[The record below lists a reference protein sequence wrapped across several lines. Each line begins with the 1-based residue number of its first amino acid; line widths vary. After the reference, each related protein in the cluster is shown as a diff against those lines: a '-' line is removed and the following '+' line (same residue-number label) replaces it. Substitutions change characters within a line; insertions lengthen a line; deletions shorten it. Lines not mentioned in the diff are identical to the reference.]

1 MTPRR
6 EGTGAKK
13 QQGIALFQV
22 LVLTTILALLGLTF
36 ASESREKIA
45 QAQALENRVRA
56 DFLAHSGL
64 ILGLFLSLAPE
75 SAADVAYPC
84 ADAPGRGHFNWHNDP
99 LCPTPGLRIAIQD
112 LSGLLPLAL
121 PEQPLWAPTLA
132 RLGLDEDER
141 AKFLGLL
148 KDAQDPD
155 QDSYRLGERE
165 AKALPSGRG
174 YANGPLQRPS
184 FLRALADNPELHAT
198 LEKFTQRSGVV
209 VFNPRFAP
217 ELLLRA
223 AYGDVQG
230 SAFSAQRADGNLDLL
245 TLRTQAPQFQD
256 RELLSFSTSGSNYLR
271 IRLEAAVGT
280 GHHRREILVQLTP
293 RAEPAYRIQQRLNR

>member
-6 EGTGAKK
+6 EGPGAKK

-36 ASESREKIA
+36 ASEAREKIA

-64 ILGLFLSLAPE
+64 MLGLFLSLAPE
-75 SAADVAYPC
+75 RAADVAYPC
-84 ADAPGRGHFNWHNDP
+84 ADVPGRGLFNWHNDP
-99 LCPTPGLRIAIQD
+99 LCPTPELRIAIQD

-132 RLGLDEDER
+132 RLGLEEDARER
-141 AKFLGLL
+141 FLGIL

-155 QDSYRLGERE
+155 QDSYRLGEGE
-165 AKALPSGRG
+165 AEVLPSGRA

-184 FLRALADNPELHAT
+184 FISALALDSSLHNALST
-198 LEKFTQRSGVV
+198 LSHGSGIVE
-209 VFNPRFAP
+209 FNPRFAT
-217 ELLLRA
+217 EFLLKA
-223 AYGDVQG
+223 AYGDAQG
-230 SAFSAQRADGNLDLL
+230 SVFASQRSQGIENQGMLNQLSGI
-245 TLRTQAPQFQD
+245 FQEK
-256 RELLSFSTSGSNYLR
+256 ELLSIRTSGSNYLR
-271 IRLEAAVGT
+271 IQLEATADETQV
-280 GHHRREILVQLTP
+280 RRELLVQLTP
-293 RAEPAYRIQQRLNR
+293 REELTFNTIMRVQN

>member
-36 ASESREKIA
+36 ASEAREKIA

-64 ILGLFLSLAPE
+64 MLGLFLSLAPE
-75 SAADVAYPC
+75 RAADVAYPC
-84 ADAPGRGHFNWHNDP
+84 ADGPGRGLFNWHNDP
-99 LCPTPGLRIAIQD
+99 LCPTPELRLAIQD

-121 PEQPLWAPTLA
+121 PEQPLWRPTLT
-132 RLGLDEDER
+132 RLGLSE
-141 AKFLGLL
+141 
-148 KDAQDPD
+148 DAQDRFLGTLAD
-155 QDSYRLGERE
+155 AQDRDSESFRAGERE
-165 AKALPSGRG
+165 PNGLPTGRR
-174 YANGPLQRPS
+174 YANGPLQRRS
-184 FLRALADNPELHAT
+184 FLQALTNDPELHAM
-198 LEKFTQRSGVV
+198 LAPLAQRSSVV

-217 ELLLRA
+217 EILLQA
-223 AYGDVQG
+223 GYGDIQG
-230 SAFSAQRADGNLDLL
+230 SAFSAQRAQGNLDLL
-245 TLRTQAPQFQD
+245 TLRSQAAQFQD
-256 RELLSFSTSGSNYLR
+256 RELLSFSTSGSSYLR

-280 GHHRREILVQLTP
+280 GGHRQEILVQLTP
-293 RAEPAYRIQQRLNR
+293 RTEPAYRLLQRLHR